1 MCMWHTIMHIRT
13 RPCAPS
19 CAGMSGYNAIPA
31 GSKTMNNHEP
41 DAPPLPSPPK
51 GRPKMLCKAT
61 HCTRHVL
68 VNSRPPHISYA
79 EMTKSYMIVANTLT
93 QMAVN

>member
-41 DAPPLPSPPK
+41 DAPPPPT
-51 GRPKMLCKAT
+51 PQKAGLDVVQSHPLYKT
-61 HCTRHVL
+61 CF
-68 VNSRPPHISYA
+68 S
-79 EMTKSYMIVANTLT
+79 
-93 QMAVN
+93 Q